1 MTLYDSMTPFE
12 VATKNE
18 QMLPERPVLH
28 LRTPEATPTK
38 ADDTGFDLHQWNDP
52 SWHNHPQPDSPQSL
66 PSLDQTSPTAED
78 LSHSPRCGKCGL
90 TTRQQKVA
98 AIIIC
103 GHVCRDIAQDHF
115 CPDIDALQL
124 SSKDCPIHNP
134 SRKSRPRRRSSLSQP
149 PMLTRDDS
157 TFKDMDEETDVVESP
172 VDEHTVE
179 INELPEDKQSVKI
192 DQSKPPEQPLY
203 HVSHNA
209 EGDADWRKHCRVEKA
224 MQQMLFGNAR
234 VSAHTML
241 EHTQKLRA
249 MSINQDAMGGVEH
262 DKLCSAMA
270 AAKSQAEKHTE
281 ECRGGMETDAWHTE
295 LEIFKAAQAEAAEH
309 NHDCAICSDY
319 EEGVE
324 GEEEGR
330 EEFHDA
336 ITSATKG
343 HGCASDDECS
353 SCAED
358 PASALDLGAD
368 VPEESPQRWMDRSR
382 AC

>member
-1 MTLYDSMTPFE
+1 MTIYDSMMPFE

-18 QMLPERPVLH
+18 QMIPERPVLH
-28 LRTPEATPTK
+28 LTTPAATPTK
-38 ADDTGFDLHQWNDP
+38 AHDTGFDLHQWNYP
-52 SWHNHPQPDSPQSL
+52 SWHNHLQPDSPQSL
-66 PSLDQTSPTAED
+66 PSLDHASPTAED
-78 LSHSPRCGKCGL
+78 LLNSPSCRKCGL
-90 TTRQQKVA
+90 TTKQQKVA

-134 SRKSRPRRRSSLSQP
+134 RRTGRPRRRSSLSRP
-149 PMLTRDDS
+149 PMLARDESIFEDG
-157 TFKDMDEETDVVESP
+157 DEQTDVVESSAG
-172 VDEHTVE
+172 EHTVE
-179 INELPEDKQSVKI
+179 INEMPEDKKSI
-192 DQSKPPEQPLY
+192 ETDQGMSPEQPIY

-234 VSAHTML
+234 VSEHIML

-249 MSINQDAMGGVEH
+249 MSMTQDATGGIEH
-262 DKLCSAMA
+262 NGLCSAMA
-270 AAKSQAEKHTE
+270 AANSQAEKYTEE
-281 ECRGGMETDAWHTE
+281 ECRGSMETDGRHTE

-319 EEGVE
+319 EEDVGE
-324 GEEEGR
+324 GEGQ
-330 EEFHDA
+330 EEFHDT
-336 ITSATKG
+336 IMSATKV

-353 SCAED
+353 SCAEGS
-358 PASALDLGAD
+358 ASALDFGD
-368 VPEESPQRWMDRSR
+368 RVPEEPPQRWMDRSR